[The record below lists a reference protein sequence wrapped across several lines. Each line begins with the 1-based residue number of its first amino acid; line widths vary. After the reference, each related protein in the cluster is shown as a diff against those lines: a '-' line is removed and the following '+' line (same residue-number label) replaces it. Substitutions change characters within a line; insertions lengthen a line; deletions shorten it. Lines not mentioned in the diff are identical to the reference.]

1 MILRLVAAIRVLAHV
16 FVVPRDT
23 SAKDC
28 AIALHVAM
36 LLAMPLAFL
45 CVQAVR
51 SIAWRSDQTAKNC
64 FLTLRNLLRKEKL
77 AVEPWKEFVEQ
88 WQQRAEKCIRHMNA
102 EYDLQGFCLGF
113 PGRLRKLE
121 DANGERLRF

>member
-1 MILRLVAAIRVLAHV
+1 MIILHAAT
-16 FVVPRDT
+16 F
-23 SAKDC
+23 
-28 AIALHVAM
+28 
-36 LLAMPLAFL
+36 LAMPFVLLGA
-45 CVQAVR
+45 QAVR
-51 SIAWRSDQTAKNC
+51 SIAWRSGQTAKNC
-64 FLTLRNLLRKEKL
+64 LLTLRNFLRKEKP

-102 EYDLQGFCLGF
+102 EYDLQGFCRGF